1 MSIWVWITRTQ
12 CKAAVVTNVHNLS
25 TSRARW
31 KVETG
36 EEPQETQGSA
46 SLCSALTVECKR
58 PCPKQGRKQRLTHQA
73 MFFELHEHRM
83 ACACMPP
90 LTNVYPY
97 MHIYISYTCSH
108 TSCTQAHHNFK
119 NAHGMWRVY
128 STKKRT
134 QRMMGFPYHFS
145 DSVCESF
152 LRSLGNLSLLEAS
165 LLETRVPIFY

>member
-1 MSIWVWITRTQ
+1 MVNVQAWAPEFGSPEPK

-25 TSRARW
+25 TSRVRW

-90 LTNVYPY
+90 LMNVYPY
-97 MHIYISYTCSH
+97 MHIYHIHVH
-108 TSCTQAHHNFK
+108 THHVHK
-119 NAHGMWRVY
+119 HTTILKMHMECGEY
-128 STKKRT
+128 IPLKKER
-134 QRMMGFPYHFS
+134 RGWWDFPIT
-145 DSVCESF
+145 F
-152 LRSLGNLSLLEAS
+152 LILFVNLSWG
-165 LLETRVPIFY
+165 P